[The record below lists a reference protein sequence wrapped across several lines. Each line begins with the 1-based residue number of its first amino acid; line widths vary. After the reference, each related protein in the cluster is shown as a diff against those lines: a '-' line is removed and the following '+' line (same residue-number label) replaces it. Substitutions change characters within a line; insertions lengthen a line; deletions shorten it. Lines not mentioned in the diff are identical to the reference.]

1 MNVDVVLWDFGG
13 VFTSSPFVGVET
25 YAAELGLPAEQ
36 LRDLVFGPYHA
47 DTDHP
52 WHRLERGEVTVAEAV
67 AVIQEQ
73 AASAGVAFDS
83 GALFSRM
90 GGADGPARGARSM
103 RTLQACTRR
112 GVRHALVTNNIAEF
126 ADGWKR
132 MLDVSA
138 FEHIV
143 DSSAV
148 GIRKPDPGIFLLA
161 LEWMGAEASRVVFVD
176 DVESNVAAARALG
189 MGGVVA
195 GADID
200 SAMQEL
206 EALVGL

>member
-13 VFTSSPFVGVET
+13 VFTSSPFVGIEV
-25 YAAELGLPAEQ
+25 YAAELGLPAAQ

-67 AVIQEQ
+67 TAIQDQ
-73 AASAGVAFDS
+73 AAAAGVAFDS

-103 RTLQACTRR
+103 RTLQACAER

-132 MLDVSA
+132 MLDISA

-143 DSSAV
+143 DSSAI

-161 LEWMGAEASRVVFVD
+161 LERMGADAGRTVFVD
-176 DVESNVAAARALG
+176 DVESNVEAARALG
-189 MGGVVA
+189 MAGVVA
-195 GADID
+195 GDDIEA
-200 SAMQEL
+200 AMDEL
-206 EALVGL
+206 ERLVGL